1 MAKDHRTRIIIGT
14 ALVLGVLA
22 AGFLA
27 NRPQQAPA
35 WAATTA
41 AMHPTVTI
49 NAKLGETFAPAPP
62 SAAPALTAQ
71 QAWLRYA
78 RHVGSDRTTMP
89 SGVTARLGLYTQ
101 PAGPA
106 NLPGTGSL
114 PKSHGEAY
122 IALNKLA
129 YGYSS
134 HSCPVPQGFA
144 PLPPNPCIEWLF
156 LDANTG
162 QMIIETWQM

>member
-49 NAKLGETFAPAPP
+49 NAKLGETFAPRRRPLRPP
-62 SAAPALTAQ
+62 
-71 QAWLRYA
+71 
-78 RHVGSDRTTMP
+78 
-89 SGVTARLGLYTQ
+89 
-101 PAGPA
+101 
-106 NLPGTGSL
+106 
-114 PKSHGEAY
+114 
-122 IALNKLA
+122 
-129 YGYSS
+129 
-134 HSCPVPQGFA
+134 
-144 PLPPNPCIEWLF
+144 
-156 LDANTG
+156 
-162 QMIIETWQM
+162 